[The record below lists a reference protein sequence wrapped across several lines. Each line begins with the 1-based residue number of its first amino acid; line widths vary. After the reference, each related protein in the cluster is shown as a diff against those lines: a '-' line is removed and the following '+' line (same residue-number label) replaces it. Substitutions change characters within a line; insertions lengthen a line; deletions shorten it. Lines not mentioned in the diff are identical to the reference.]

1 MPPLLTTATRK
12 ELDAAVPDLAEERI
26 PEHMVVPVRVRGRP
40 WLACVTGVGPI
51 NAGTAMGLA
60 LARHPDISGVLN
72 MGLAGT
78 FDPDAAPLGAT
89 VLITEEIWPEYGLAD
104 DTGVD
109 AEGLGFP
116 LWEEGPRRVWDRLPV
131 SATPQALGLSI
142 PPDTIQGAS
151 LTVAGVTN
159 SPERAAR
166 LRGRYHALTE
176 NMEGFAV
183 ALACARQNVP
193 LLEVRTIS
201 NRVGSR
207 APADRNFSAALAQLD
222 AALAALFL

>member
-1 MPPLLTTATRK
+1 MPLLLTTATRK
-12 ELDAAVPDLAEERI
+12 ELDAAVPELAGEYV
-26 PEHMVVPVRVRGRP
+26 PEHMAVPMDIGGRP

-51 NAGTAMGLA
+51 NAAIAMGQA

-78 FDPDAAPLGAT
+78 FDPGAAPLGAT

-104 DTGVD
+104 DAGVD

-116 LWEEGPRRVWDRLPV
+116 LWEEGSRRVWDRLPL
-131 SATPQALGLSI
+131 SATPQALGLAVF
-142 PPDTIQGAS
+142 PDMIRGAS
-151 LTVAGVTN
+151 LSVAGVTN
-159 SPERAAR
+159 SPERAER
-166 LRGRYHALTE
+166 LRRQYHALTE

-207 APADRNFSAALAQLD
+207 VPADRNFGAALAQLET
-222 AALAALFL
+222 AFAALFL